1 MWPLHLLDEIGLYT
15 HGKKNSFFIP
25 FISSGWIQVSA
36 GQADGSRVHL
46 FQKFA
51 TRRMICDAMLH
62 MYGAVNANKYRC
74 ISLGLRFIELWH
86 YGLKKPSQD
95 LTWFRR
101 FKSMAEPPL
110 PMSTERQQ
118 IASLSILLQIS
129 MLGLAFVLGH
139 ILRRHK
145 FYYLHEASASLLIGA
160 FFLTNLKLL
169 LFEISRWLLE
179 EIILSINC
187 PHLTGIV
194 HPT

>member
-1 MWPLHLLDEIGLYT
+1 
-15 HGKKNSFFIP
+15 
-25 FISSGWIQVSA
+25 
-36 GQADGSRVHL
+36 
-46 FQKFA
+46 
-51 TRRMICDAMLH
+51 MICDAMLQ
-62 MYGAVNANKYRC
+62 MYGAANAFNYRRT
-74 ISLGLRFIELWH
+74 SLGLRFVELWH

-160 FFLTNLKLL
+160 FFLANLNLSPL
-169 LFEISRWLLE
+169 RNSSWLLE
-179 EIILSINC
+179 GIILSINC
-187 PHLTGIV
+187 PPYAEALFPECEQARHGYL
-194 HPT
+194 H

>member
-1 MWPLHLLDEIGLYT
+1 
-15 HGKKNSFFIP
+15 
-25 FISSGWIQVSA
+25 
-36 GQADGSRVHL
+36 
-46 FQKFA
+46 
-51 TRRMICDAMLH
+51 MICDAMLQ
-62 MYGAVNANKYRC
+62 MYGAANADNYRC
-74 ISLGLRFIELWH
+74 ISLGLRFVELWH

-160 FFLTNLKLL
+160 FFLANLNLSPL
-169 LFEISRWLLE
+169 RDFWLTSWGDHFINQLSTLRRGFISWMWTSQAWLLASRCNF
-179 EIILSINC
+179 L
-187 PHLTGIV
+187 
-194 HPT
+194 